1 MGDPEVVLGDKATA
15 EEHACNWENAIK
27 IYTEAIE
34 SSLNENDEKS
44 AGSYYMKLG
53 NAYEQAGFTV
63 ETTEKFLEFNKK
75 SKDIYK
81 KAEKVFKETGDKAEE
96 LECIA
101 LGMLVEKEFN
111 LNERKPIISKILEN
125 LLKSN
130 EFYSKTGDKKS
141 SSRVLYTAVGV
152 LAYIISLTEDKNQI
166 EELYKK
172 ATKLIE
178 EAKEISSK
186 INAIENIV
194 KILRFEMRIF
204 QSYSE
209 IIPFRGINRWRE
221 YLYNLVLKFDEL
233 LTKVDEIADIS
244 TLTRIYFTSGYLCC
258 FYGYH
263 YIVDDEVE
271 QSKYMNKGLELFDK
285 ALQFARKT
293 KNKQYILE
301 CLRWMNWWAIFAG
314 RQKLLQ
320 KRIAV
325 DIQEIEQIG
334 KIFGTNPLL
343 EFISNIIVSS
353 YYSTIAYWDFY
364 SSHQRKS
371 FAEKAI
377 EYAEKDLTFT
387 ILIPS
392 MVHRYINLTFAHSLL
407 AVLSVE
413 KDQKD
418 FHLKAMLENAN
429 KANSIGEKFEG
440 GFAPSLAF
448 YSQYVAY
455 RTLARLI
462 ENDVEKA
469 EYLLRSAEMMKNY
482 IPHALISRSDNFNS
496 KMELGLIYEEIGIL
510 TKELNKIKEA
520 SEIFRELSKET
531 IEKGYFFIASQCHEY
546 LARLENRLGNFTNS
560 FENYENAIEAHKLSL
575 EIIQYKPHRDKI
587 RDKIQY
593 NQAWSLIER
602 AKLFH
607 KSEKHS
613 KAKECYEEASEIL
626 KGISK
631 YDFEGYYYAA
641 WALLEEGERL
651 SKLERPEEAIYQYEM
666 TIKVFEDVI
675 KKLRESFTKAADQE
689 EKDRINKLEKVASI
703 RINYCSA
710 RVNLEKGRIL
720 GKQGDHSASADL
732 FASAASTFRSVCT
745 KYKLEREKKE
755 LEAIYY
761 LCRAWESME
770 LAEKYG
776 DPERFA
782 EASNLFTK
790 SSNLF
795 TETKFKL
802 LSSGNSAFC
811 QALELGCK
819 FDEAYEANVKSDLY
833 SRIRIMLRKAA
844 TSYDKGGF
852 NIGADWALATSTYFD
867 AAWHLI
873 KADEELDL
881 DERAKLLGIGSR
893 YLQSA
898 ANLFGKAGYIEKEK
912 EVQDRLKRLEKE
924 ESILLSALG
933 TITKPTISS
942 STLGISAPSCP
953 IESSQSPILREA
965 RELNEEERRSV
976 VSLKRPAQL
985 IDETPVVILI
995 TTKGGIPLFSYVFA
1009 DEWKFDDELFSGFLS
1024 SFDSISNE
1032 IFSEGL
1038 DRAKFGQYT
1047 ILMKSVEDFSV
1058 CYLFKGQVF
1067 SATEKLTRFIN
1078 HIQES
1083 TSIWKTLNKSYKTSQ
1098 VVELRDIPLME
1109 PLLNDVF
1116 LSVNS

>member
-1 MGDPEVVLGDKATA
+1 MGDPEVVLVDKAVI
-15 EEHACNWENAIK
+15 EEQMCNWENAIK
-27 IYTEAIE
+27 LYTKAIE
-34 SSLNENDEKS
+34 SSLNENDEESTGK
-44 AGSYYMKLG
+44 YYMKLG
-53 NAYEQAGFTV
+53 NAYGQKSLTV
-63 ETTEKFLEFNKK
+63 DTMVEFQNFNVKI
-75 SKDIYK
+75 KDAYK
-81 KAEKVFKETGDKAEE
+81 KAEVIFKNTGDKASE

-101 LGMLVEKEFN
+101 LRMQIKN
-111 LNERKPIISKILEN
+111 PIFSKILEIF
-125 LLKSN
+125 LKSYKL
-130 EFYSKTGDKKS
+130 YSTNGDIKS
-141 SSRVLYTAVGV
+141 CSRVLTKVVDTLDYTMS
-152 LAYIISLTEDKNQI
+152 LAEDRNEIKEN
-166 EELYKK
+166 YKK
-172 ATKLIE
+172 AVDLIKD
-178 EAKEISSK
+178 AKRISTEVDS
-186 INAIENIV
+186 IENIV
-194 KILRFEMRIF
+194 KILGSEYSIVISYFEI
-204 QSYSE
+204 S
-209 IIPFRGINRWRE
+209 PFRGVDHWKD
-221 YLYNLVLKFDEL
+221 YYYNFL
-233 LTKVDEIADIS
+233 LECDKLLARVDEITD
-244 TLTRIYFTSGYLCC
+244 LTTTFSIYFFSAGVYC

-271 QSKYMNKGLELFDK
+271 QSNYMNKGLELFDK
-285 ALQFARKT
+285 ALPFARKSR
-293 KNKQYILE
+293 NKVSILN

-325 DIQEIEQIG
+325 DIQEIEHIG
-334 KIFGTNPLL
+334 KIFENHPLF
-343 EFISNIIVSS
+343 FISSSLMISTYYQII
-353 YYSTIAYWDFY
+353 AGWDFY
-364 SSHQRKS
+364 SQHQRKA
-371 FAEKAI
+371 FAEKSI
-377 EYAEKDLTFT
+377 EYAEKTLK
-387 ILIPS
+387 LELVAPS
-392 MVHRYINLTFAHSLL
+392 IIHVHINLVLTHSFL
-407 AVLSVE
+407 AQFS
-413 KDQKD
+413 
-418 FHLKAMLENAN
+418 LKKEEQDYHVNLMLKYAS
-429 KANSIGEKFEG
+429 KAFTIGEKYEG
-440 GFAPSLAF
+440 GFAPSLGY
-448 YSQYVAY
+448 YSQLIAHT
-455 RTLARLI
+455 TLAELTENI
-462 ENDVEKA
+462 EEKIK
-469 EYLLRSAEMMKNY
+469 YLLLSTEMMKNY
-482 IPHALISRSDNFNS
+482 MLHAVVTRSDNFNS
-496 KMELGLIYEEIGIL
+496 RMELGLIYEEIGIL

-520 SEIFRELSKET
+520 RDIFLDLSKET
-531 IEKGYFFIASQCHEY
+531 IEKGYFYIASQCYEY
-546 LARLENRLGNFTNS
+546 LARLENRLGNFTTS
-560 FENYENAIEAHKLSL
+560 FENYENALEAHKLSL

-587 RDKIQY
+587 NDKIKY

-607 KSEKHS
+607 KSEKHT
-613 KAKECYEEASEIL
+613 KAKEYYDEASEIL

-631 YDFEGYYYAA
+631 YDFEGYYYSA

-651 SKLERPEEAIYQYEM
+651 SKIERPEEAIDQYEM
-666 TIKVFEDVI
+666 TIKVFGKVI

-710 RVNLEKGRIL
+710 RINLEKGRII
-720 GKQGDHSASADL
+720 GKQGDHSAAADL

-745 KYKLEREKKE
+745 KYKLEKEKKE

-776 DPERFA
+776 DPGRFA
-782 EASNLFTK
+782 EASNLFIK
-790 SSNLF
+790 ASNLF
-795 TETKFKL
+795 SETKLKL
-802 LSSGNSAFC
+802 LSTGNSAFC
-811 QALELGCK
+811 QALQLGCK
-819 FDEAYEANVKSDLY
+819 FDETYEAKVKSDLY
-833 SRIRIMLRKAA
+833 SKIRLMLRNAA

-852 NIGADWALATSTYFD
+852 NNGADWALATSTYFD

-898 ANLFGKAGYIEKEK
+898 ANLFGKAGYVEKEK

-924 ESILLSALG
+924 ESILLSAVG

-942 STLGISAPSCP
+942 STVGISAPSCP
-953 IESSQSPILREA
+953 IESSQSPLLREA

-985 IDETPVVILI
+985 IDEKPVVILI
-995 TTKGGIPLFSYVFA
+995 TTKGGIPLFTYVFA

-1047 ILMKSVEDFSV
+1047 ILMKSVENFSV

-1083 TSIWKTLNKSYKTSQ
+1083 NSIWKTLNKSYKTSQ

-1116 LSVNS
+1116 QSVNP